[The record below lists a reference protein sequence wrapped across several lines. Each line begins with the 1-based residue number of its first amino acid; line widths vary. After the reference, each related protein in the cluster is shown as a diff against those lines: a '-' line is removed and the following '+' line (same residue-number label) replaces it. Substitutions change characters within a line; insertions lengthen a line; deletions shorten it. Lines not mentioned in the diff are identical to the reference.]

1 MSETALGQVSGGHR
15 SLLLRSERA
24 SRRARVDAFWRAV
37 LLLTVVVALIPLA
50 AILGVTIYRGAG
62 AINLGFLIENPPF
75 SPGQE
80 GGGYAPAIFGSI
92 YMTGLAILMAVPL
105 GILAAVFLVEYKRSR
120 LAGPV
125 RFFTDV
131 MTGVPSVFV
140 GLFIFS
146 SLVVDADLFFGTV
159 PGAAALAVLML
170 PIMVRSAEEVL
181 RLVPQDLRNG
191 AFGLG
196 LRRWQMITRVVLPA
210 AAPGLAT
217 GSMLAVARGMGETAP
232 LLFTALGAR
241 QIVTSLTGTPQGALP
256 LQVLDEGRQALPAAI
271 ERAWAGSLTL
281 MAIVLLFTFAARFV
295 ARRGN
300 ATSLS

>member
-1 MSETALGQVSGGHR
+1 MSDDALGQVQLDHR
-15 SLLLRSERA
+15 SLLLRSEKA
-24 SRRARVDAFWRAV
+24 TKRARIDRFWRTI
-37 LLLTVVVALIPLA
+37 LLLAVGVALVPLA
-50 AILGVTIYRGAG
+50 SILGVTIYRGAG
-62 AINLGFLIENPPF
+62 AINLNFLTENPPF
-75 SPGQE
+75 SSGVE

-92 YMTGLAILMAVPL
+92 YMTGLAILMSLPL
-105 GILAAVFLVEYKRSR
+105 GIFAAVFLVEYKRSR
-120 LAGPV
+120 LAGPI

-170 PIMVRSAEEVL
+170 PIIVRSSEEVL

-217 GSMLAVARGMGETAP
+217 ASMLAVARGMGETAP

-241 QIVTSLTGTPQGALP
+241 QIVTSATGTPQGALP
-256 LQVLDEGRQALPAAI
+256 LQILDEGRQALPAAV

-281 MAIVLLFTFAARFV
+281 MVLVLLFTVGARLLAARSNV
-295 ARRGN
+295 S
-300 ATSLS
+300 SLS

>member
-1 MSETALGQVSGGHR
+1 MSDTTIGEIQSGYQ
-15 SLLLRSERA
+15 SLLYRSEKA
-24 SRRARVDAFWRAV
+24 VKRARVDTFWRAV
-37 LLLTVVVALIPLA
+37 LLLSVVLALIPLA
-50 AILGVTIYRGAG
+50 AILAVTISKGIG
-62 AINLGFLIENPPF
+62 AINLDFLIKDPPF
-75 SPGQE
+75 SPSAE
-80 GGGYAPAIFGSI
+80 GGGYGPAIFGSI
-92 YMTGLAILMAVPL
+92 YMVALAVLMAVPL
-105 GILAAVFLVEYKRSR
+105 GIFAAVFLVEYKRSR

-146 SLVVDADLFFGTV
+146 ALVVDADLFFGTF

-170 PIMVRSAEEVL
+170 PIVVRSSEEVL

-196 LRRWQMITRVVLPA
+196 LRRWQMITRVLLPA

-217 GSMLAVARGMGETAP
+217 SSMLAVARGMGETAP

-241 QIVTSLTGTPQGALP
+241 QIITAITGTPQGALP
-256 LQVLDEGRQALPAAI
+256 LQILDEGRQALPAAI

-281 MAIVLLFTFAARFV
+281 MLLVLMFTVV
-295 ARRGN
+295 ARLLAKRGDY
-300 ATSLS
+300 L